1 MIVRGIRA
9 RPKGKT
15 APHAAQGL
23 NEQKC
28 VGGWAFRTNLD
39 KKQHYFSHGSIQYSF
54 FTRFYIVYPSFLG
67 IELGSRVA
75 DIFFDT
81 RGDESLPTCV
91 RALPAIS
98 S

>member
-39 KKQHYFSHGSIQYSF
+39 EKTTLF
-54 FTRFYIVYPSFLG
+54 FTWFHTVLIFHTVLYSIPIVFRY
-67 IELGSRVA
+67 R
-75 DIFFDT
+75 T
-81 RGDESLPTCV
+81 W
-91 RALPAIS
+91 
-98 S
+98 